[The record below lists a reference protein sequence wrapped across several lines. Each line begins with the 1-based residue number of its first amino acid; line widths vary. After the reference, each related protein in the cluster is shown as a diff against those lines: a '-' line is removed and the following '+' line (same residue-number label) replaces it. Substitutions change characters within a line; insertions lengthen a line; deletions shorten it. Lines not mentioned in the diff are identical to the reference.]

1 MEIRA
6 CLFNRFPCLVLRKDD
21 ANQMIMN
28 SHKRI
33 VIVSDGK
40 ISGDGKIRKS
50 KKANVHIG
58 SFKYDIHDSFGDIRG
73 QTRESQFHLV
83 ALMLS
88 IDDNMRMQSIEM
100 TPLEYGMHVMKT
112 CFTNRPLSEK

>member
-1 MEIRA
+1 
-6 CLFNRFPCLVLRKDD
+6 
-21 ANQMIMN
+21 MN

-33 VIVSDGK
+33 LIISDGK
-40 ISGDGKIRKS
+40 VIDNGTINKS
-50 KKANVHIG
+50 KAANVHIN

-88 IDDNMRMQSIEM
+88 IDDCMRMQSI
-100 TPLEYGMHVMKT
+100 
-112 CFTNRPLSEK
+112 

>member
-1 MEIRA
+1 M
-6 CLFNRFPCLVLRKDD
+6 
-21 ANQMIMN
+21 
-28 SHKRI
+28 
-33 VIVSDGK
+33 
-40 ISGDGKIRKS
+40 
-50 KKANVHIG
+50 HIN

-100 TPLEYGMHVMKT
+100 TPLEYGMHVLKT
-112 CFTNRPLSEK
+112 CFTNRPLSDNETEKLKNIISLANDEVLLLCEVLWKGSEKLRSILPFR